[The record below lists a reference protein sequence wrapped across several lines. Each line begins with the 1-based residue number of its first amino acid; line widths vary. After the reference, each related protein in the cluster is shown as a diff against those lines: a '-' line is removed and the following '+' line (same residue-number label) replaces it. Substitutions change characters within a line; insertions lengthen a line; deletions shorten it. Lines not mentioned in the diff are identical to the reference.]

1 MLTRKLEALPDPSA
15 FLISFSLRFFVIGA
29 GYTVNGIWG
38 GSRIS
43 SLSTQALAFW
53 SFWNLGHAN
62 VAEGSAKSLDLSG
75 QHTSA
80 DPSLFWNSTTYPAT
94 HTDPK
99 KRKNPS
105 HTSVSSWLLFLLVH
119 VSLAF
124 RLVYNNLATGAQRLA
139 FFLPLFRKRDL
150 D

>member
-99 KRKNPS
+99 KGKIHLIRACLLGFCF
-105 HTSVSSWLLFLLVH
+105 SWFK
-119 VSLAF
+119 SLWLSAWYTTTWQLGRNVWLSLCPF
-124 RLVYNNLATGAQRLA
+124 SGKGT
-139 FFLPLFRKRDL
+139 
-150 D
+150 